1 MIWSYQP
8 HQACNPFFKLS
19 QIVGYSDDWID
30 SICFDPGFIG
40 LVLKNTGVGGCWY
53 TVLSQLTLLTWLHQA
68 KLTRLEPIFCNLTS
82 IKAEGCVL

>member
-19 QIVGYSDDWID
+19 QILGYSGDWID

-40 LVLKNTGVGGCWY
+40 LVLKNTGIGTDVG
-53 TVLSQLTLLTWLHQA
+53 TLYSADTINQYI
-68 KLTRLEPIFCNLTS
+68 RQNYPD
-82 IKAEGCVL
+82 